1 MLCFTYG
8 ESSVKGIQNRLIV
21 DTIITGRFVQNK
33 KGIAYELS
41 PCLDKV
47 WLWSSRNDFIARPK
61 GNHATSW

>member
-47 WLWSSRNDFIARPK
+47 WL
-61 GNHATSW
+61 